1 MLCAVD
7 VDKDTITDVLLV
19 GAPMYMNDLKKE
31 EGRVYLFTITKV
43 KKEIK
48 LTLIFFSIGK
58 KVNLHFCEIKKICYL
73 CVIVFIYSMFI
84 FHDFESLC

>member
-1 MLCAVD
+1 MLCSVD

-43 KKEIK
+43 KEK
-48 LTLIFFSIGK
+48 LSHQLSLIYFNIGK
-58 KVNLHFCEIKKICYL
+58 
-73 CVIVFIYSMFI
+73 
-84 FHDFESLC
+84 